1 MIISFYPQKDAT
13 IYEKYVNKNTGL
25 DAILEINKLV
35 EGTTNYNSRALIK
48 FDLTTL
54 IQYSSSGLIQSASD
68 AKYFL
73 KLYAT
78 EPDEI
83 PVDYTLQC
91 FAVSGSWN
99 MGTGR
104 YANTPETTDGV
115 TWKYKTSV
123 SATGLKWTTSSYN
136 SGATGSYTTIPGGGN
151 WYTGSAASQSFS
163 YSTSDVELDVTSI
176 VKSWLAAAIPN
187 EGFIVKKTDIAE
199 QDASTFNSLKFFSRD
214 SHTIWIPRLEARF
227 NDYQYTSSY
236 ATIDANIENFVTV
249 SNIKESYNEKSRVI
263 FRVNARPRYPQISF
277 QTSSL
282 FLNNY
287 LIPSESQYSIV
298 KADTKDVVVPFDTGF
313 TKISAD
319 ATGNYF
325 KYYLDGLQPEQ
336 YYKIL
341 IKVVDSAV
349 GYEEIYDSD
358 WIFKVIKQQ

>member
-25 DAILEINKLV
+25 DAILDISKTV
-35 EGTTNYNSRALIK
+35 EGTSNFNSRALIK

-54 IQYSSSGLIQSASD
+54 IQYSSSGLIPSASA
-68 AKYFL
+68 AKYYL

-78 EPDEI
+78 EPEEI
-83 PVDYTLQC
+83 PVEYTLQC
-91 FAVSGSWN
+91 YAISGSWN

-104 YANTPETTDGV
+104 FANTPETTDGT
-115 TWKYKTSV
+115 TWRYRNTV
-123 SATGLKWTTSSYN
+123 SATGLRWATASYSPNTTASF
-136 SGATGSYTTIPGGGN
+136 ATIPGGGN
-151 WYTGSAASQSFS
+151 WYTSSVGSQSFN
-163 YSTSDVELDVTSI
+163 YATSDVELDVTNI
-176 VKSWLAAAIPN
+176 VNSWLTSTIPN
-187 EGFIVKKTDIAE
+187 EGFILKKTDIAE
-199 QDASTFNSLKFFSRD
+199 QDVNTFKSLKFFSRD
-214 SHTIWIPRLEARF
+214 SHTIWIPRLEVRF

-236 ATIDANIENFVTV
+236 NTIDVNTENFVTV

-298 KADTKDVVVPFDTGF
+298 KADTKDVVIPFDTGF

-319 ATGNYF
+319 TTGNYF

-341 IKVVDSAV
+341 IKVANSAA
-349 GYEEIYDSD
+349 GYEEIYDND
-358 WIFKVIKQQ
+358 WIFKVTKQQ